1 MKKVFI
7 SAAILITFVFAQ
19 SCLAM
24 NEGWGYGTAGC
35 GLGSMVWGDKPGI
48 MQTCAATTNGTF
60 GSQTFGITSGTSN
73 CDKQPKWTSN
83 ERLKEFVASNMDK
96 LAKDV
101 AMGQGE
107 SLDTLAELL
116 EIKKDQRA
124 GIYAKLQQNFANIF
138 PSEKV
143 QMADVVD
150 GIMRTLNG

>member
-7 SAAILITFVFAQ
+7 VVAILMTFISAQ

-35 GLGSMVWGDKPGI
+35 GLGSMIWGDKPGI
-48 MQTCAATTNGTF
+48 MQTCAATTNGSF
-60 GSQTFGITSGTSN
+60 GNQTFAITSGTSN

-83 ERLKEFVASNMDK
+83 ERLKEFVAANMDK

-101 AMGQGE
+101 AVGQGE

-116 EIKKDQRA
+116 GIEKAQRPHA
-124 GIYAKLQQNFANIF
+124 YSKLQANFARIF
-138 PSEKV
+138 PSERV
-143 QMADVVD
+143 QMAEVVD
-150 GIMRTLNG
+150 GIIRTLNG